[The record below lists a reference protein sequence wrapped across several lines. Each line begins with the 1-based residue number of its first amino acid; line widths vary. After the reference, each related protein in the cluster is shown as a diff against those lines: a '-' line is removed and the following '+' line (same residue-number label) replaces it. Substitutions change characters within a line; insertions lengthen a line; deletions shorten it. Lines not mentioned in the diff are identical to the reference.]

1 MGQNIIS
8 RLHRHSPL
16 PARAANEA
24 TLRDVQPRAMSRPS
38 LLLRFRILHIRALAS
53 LLNFLGTRSTGRKLI
68 TRLRSNRVTRTPLE
82 MCLGFRRAFP
92 SFAAAQACASK
103 YIQAGHEHPDDVR
116 FHTSMSDTV
125 RESDY
130 AILFHLVPLAS
141 ELRGVFDFG
150 GNVGNLFYA
159 YQREIDFPHGLLWT
173 VYDLPVKKLLGEKLA
188 AERAET
194 RIRFTD
200 NLAEASGS
208 DVFIASGSLHYFEEP
223 LHEIL
228 APLQYLPKHVF
239 INRVP
244 CSTGPDLITVQ
255 DNGSYLVPC
264 KLHSRT
270 ILIAGMQALGYVL
283 KSEWPVYERKLL
295 VPTHPDLSARTYLGF
310 YFRR

>member
-1 MGQNIIS
+1 M
-8 RLHRHSPL
+8 RH
-16 PARAANEA
+16 
-24 TLRDVQPRAMSRPS
+24 TVQPTAMTRPS
-38 LLLRFRILHIRALAS
+38 LLFRLRIFQIRALAS
-53 LLNFLGTRSTGRKLI
+53 FLNFLGTRSPGRKFI
-68 TRLRSNRVTRTPLE
+68 TRLRSNPFTRTPLE
-82 MCLGFRRAFP
+82 TCLGFRRAFP

-130 AILFHLVPLAS
+130 AILFHLVPLVS
-141 ELRGVFDFG
+141 GLRRVFDFG
-150 GNVGNLFYA
+150 GNVGNLFYS
-159 YQREIDFPHGLLWT
+159 YQRKIDFSPGLLWT

-200 NLAEASGS
+200 TLAEATGS

-223 LHEIL
+223 LHKIL
-228 APLQYLPKHVF
+228 GSLEDFPKHVF
-239 INRVP
+239 INRTP
-244 CSTGPDLITVQ
+244 CSSGPDLITVQ
-255 DNGSYLVPC
+255 DNRSYLVPC

-270 ILIAGMQALGYVL
+270 TLIAGMQSLGYEL
-283 KSEWPVYERKLL
+283 KSEWPVYERRLL
-295 VPTHPDLSARTYLGF
+295 VPTHPEVSARTYSGF